1 MPYLIRQPLR
11 TVVIEA
17 KKNKKN
23 IAGQVLKY
31 NSKNWRKNSDALYLI
46 SRSLEQCQPE
56 HKNHQRIEKLK
67 ESKLNK
73 NKLIAKTLEAFKPK
87 VKLFPFKNTY
97 HKNIF
102 KTNFCFWNRSSI
114 ISAIPEKYSLAL
126 EDRLTWKWPKN
137 LRKKKKKSIA
147 SYKKMLLKNVI

>member
-1 MPYLIRQPLR
+1 M
-11 TVVIEA
+11 
-17 KKNKKN
+17 
-23 IAGQVLKY
+23 
-31 NSKNWRKNSDALYLI
+31 KNSDALYLT
-46 SRSLEQCQPE
+46 SRSIEQCQPE

-87 VKLFPFKNTY
+87 AKHFPFKNTHY
-97 HKNIF
+97 KNMF

-137 LRKKKKKSIA
+137 LRKKKSIA
-147 SYKKMLLKNVI
+147 SYKKMLLKIVI